1 MAELLSFC
9 KVGLVYQGTDLENVM
24 KDYNDKLILSGL
36 SSLTYLPNEVLS
48 CNVVKGKKEYKSKK
62 NTQISIISI
71 NEGNKITTGGLKYNL
86 KDEVL
91 KSRSHGISNST
102 IEDNFFIECVKPIL
116 LFRKL

>member
-1 MAELLSFC
+1 MTNI
-9 KVGLVYQGTDLENVM
+9 LVAGAGGFIGGHL
-24 KDYNDKLILSGL
+24 
-36 SSLTYLPNEVLS
+36 
-48 CNVVKGKKEYKSKK
+48 VKRL
-62 NTQISIISI
+62 I